1 MPGSVP
7 SKRDVATTMW
17 AIEVLTVSSW
27 FQIWLLVESLTALK
41 IPAQPATVA

>member
-27 FQIWLLVESLTALK
+27 FQAWLLVESLTALK